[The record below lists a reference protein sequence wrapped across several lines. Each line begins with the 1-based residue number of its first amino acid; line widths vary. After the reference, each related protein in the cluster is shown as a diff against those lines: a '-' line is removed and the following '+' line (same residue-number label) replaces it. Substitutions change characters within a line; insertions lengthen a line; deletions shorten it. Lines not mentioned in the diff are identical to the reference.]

1 MAAGQREAMME
12 KFVKFEEAVEKL
24 GISADRLN
32 QLREDGELRAYRDGA
47 SWKFRADEIDRL
59 VQDGVPDPPPPSDI
73 GLVDPS
79 DLVDASPLEDLPEL
93 EDLELGL
100 ASDDDLTADGAA
112 KRARKAGESELELE
126 LELEDDTVTAGGS
139 DASLDL
145 QAETDD
151 PSDPS
156 DSILLS
162 DEALGES
169 MAAPPS
175 TIIGKSELES
185 KDADLELV
193 TDDDT
198 KVSGAGASEVL
209 SSNVAGSGVLDD
221 DEKGSGHTSAFEG
234 LEELELDLAA
244 ESGRIL
250 SPTGEDAPPATRGA
264 AKGGRVKDDSD
275 LSLSDVQLAGE
286 DEGTDPI
293 PEELAAGSGQA
304 KTKNEGPS
312 SDLELATDGDDDFV
326 LAEAGGSDIT
336 LDSAD
341 SGINLI
347 SPSDSGL
354 ALDDIPLEMGGSAI
368 LESLSLDDDKDN
380 DISLVASDVNLDSGA
395 APRAKLQTDDDFRLT
410 PLGTGEDDGDSSS
423 QVIAL
428 DAGMEDL
435 GAGDAGILGGDDL
448 FKEVDDGAGLLA
460 GDADAGDGEFGDQE
474 FVPMA
479 PRTESE
485 YSVMNILGLG
495 ACLVLLLL
503 GTILMLDMVRNIWS
517 WDHNL
522 ALNDSLLDSLL
533 GLFGLS

>member
-1 MAAGQREAMME
+1 ME
-12 KFVKFEEAVEKL
+12 HRFIKFEEAVEKL

-32 QLREDGELRAYRDGA
+32 QLREDGDLRAYRDGA

-59 VQDGVPDPPPPSDI
+59 VEEGVPEPAPPSDI
-73 GLVDPS
+73 GLVDES
-79 DLVDASPLEDLPEL
+79 ELVDASALAGLPEL
-93 EDLELGL
+93 EGDELGL
-100 ASDDDLTADGAA
+100 ASDDELSLESDLKLGSRDQG
-112 KRARKAGESELELE
+112 GSELELAD
-126 LELEDDTVTAGGS
+126 LDDETVTAGAS
-139 DASLDL
+139 DPKLKDAD
-145 QAETDD
+145 E

-162 DEALGES
+162 EEALGES
-169 MAAPPS
+169 SAPPS

-193 TDDDT
+193 TDDADESDV
-198 KVSGAGASEVL
+198 KLSSGASEVL
-209 SSNVAGSGVLDD
+209 SSHVAGSGVLDD
-221 DEKGSGHTSAFEG
+221 LEKSEGNTSAFEG

-250 SPTGEDAPPATRGA
+250 GGQEAEGDFAAEVGV
-264 AKGGRVKDDSD
+264 AKGKPKGDSD
-275 LSLSDVQLAGE
+275 LTLKDVELAGE

-293 PEELAAGSGQA
+293 PAALDKGAPKA
-304 KTKNEGPS
+304 KKDAGPT
-312 SDLELATDGDDDFV
+312 SDLELATDEDDDFV

-347 SPSDSGL
+347 DPSDSGL

-368 LESLSLDDDKDN
+368 LESLSLGSDKADA
-380 DISLVASDVNLDSGA
+380 DISLVGDAPA
-395 APRAKLQTDDDFRLT
+395 APVKPRAKLQTDDDFRLT
-410 PLGTGEDDGDSSS
+410 PLGDREEDGDSSS

-435 GAGDAGILGGDDL
+435 GAGDAGILGEDVFAEEPEGVVLTEDY
-448 FKEVDDGAGLLA
+448 EGEPGA
-460 GDADAGDGEFGDQE
+460 EFGAYAGA
-474 FVPMA
+474 A

-495 ACLVLLLL
+495 SCMVLLLL
-503 GTILMLDMVRNIWS
+503 GVIVMMDMIRNIWS
-517 WDHNL
+517 WDQNL

>member
-1 MAAGQREAMME
+1 ME
-12 KFVKFEEAVEKL
+12 KFVKFEEAVDKL

-32 QLREDGELRAYRDGA
+32 QLREENELRAYRDGS
-47 SWKFRADEIDRL
+47 SWKFRADDIERL
-59 VQDGVPDPPPPSDI
+59 VQDGVPEPAPPSDI

-79 DLVDASPLEDLPEL
+79 DLVDASPLEGLPEL

-100 ASDDDLTADGAA
+100 ASDDDLTAEGAA
-112 KRARKAGESELELE
+112 KRAREAGASELE

-139 DASLDL
+139 DASIDL
-145 QAETDD
+145 RSETDD

-193 TDDDT
+193 TDDDGG
-198 KVSGAGASEVL
+198 KGASKRGSSASEVL
-209 SSNVAGSGVLDD
+209 SNVAGSGVLDD

-250 SPTGEDAPPATRGA
+250 SPPETEGATPAAAGGEKKPT
-264 AKGGRVKDDSD
+264 AKGDSD
-275 LSLSDVQLAGE
+275 LTLSDVQLAGE

-293 PEELAAGSGQA
+293 PEELAAASG
-304 KTKNEGPS
+304 KPKKKDKGPS

-326 LAEAGGSDIT
+326 LAESGGSDIT

-368 LESLSLDDDKDN
+368 LESLSLDDDDKDA
-380 DISLVASDVNLDSGA
+380 DISLVASDVNVGE

-410 PLGTGEDDGDSSS
+410 PLGDRDEDGDSSS

-435 GAGDAGILGGDDL
+435 GGGEAGILGGDDM
-448 FKEVDDGAGLLA
+448 FAEDTGEGGLLA
-460 GDADAGDGEFGDQE
+460 EDQDGAVDEFGAPGE
-474 FVPMA
+474 YAPVA
-479 PRTESE
+479 PRSDSE

-495 ACLVLLLL
+495 SCLVLLLF
-503 GTILMLDMVRNIWS
+503 GSILMLDMVRNIWS

>member
-1 MAAGQREAMME
+1 ME
-12 KFVKFEEAVEKL
+12 HRFIKFEEAVEKL

-59 VQDGVPDPPPPSDI
+59 VEEGVPEPAPPSDI
-73 GLVDPS
+73 GLVD
-79 DLVDASPLEDLPEL
+79 DAELVDASDLAGLPEL
-93 EDLELGL
+93 DDELTL
-100 ASDDDLTADGAA
+100 ASDDDLSLGSDTKLGAGAA
-112 KRARKAGESELELE
+112 GGSELELAD
-126 LELEDDTVTAGGS
+126 LDDETVTAGAS
-139 DASLDL
+139 DPRLKDAD
-145 QAETDD
+145 E

-162 DEALGES
+162 EEELGES
-169 MAAPPS
+169 TSPPS
-175 TIIGKSELES
+175 TIIGKSDLES

-193 TDDDT
+193 TDADETDVKLT
-198 KVSGAGASEVL
+198 SGGASEVL
-209 SSNVAGSGVLDD
+209 SSHVAGSGVLDD
-221 DEKGSGHTSAFEG
+221 LEKESGNTSAFEG

-250 SPTGEDAPPATRGA
+250 GKEEADDFAAEVGV
-264 AKGGRVKDDSD
+264 AKGKPQGDSD
-275 LSLSDVQLAGE
+275 LTLKDVELAGE

-293 PEELAAGSGQA
+293 PTALDKGTPKAKKDAGP
-304 KTKNEGPS
+304 T
-312 SDLELATDGDDDFV
+312 SDLELATDDDDDFV

-347 SPSDSGL
+347 DPSDSGL

-368 LESLSLDDDKDN
+368 LESLSLGGDKDDDA
-380 DISLVASDVNLDSGA
+380 DISLVGDAPVTPA
-395 APRAKLQTDDDFRLT
+395 KPRAKLQTDDDFRLT
-410 PLGTGEDDGDSSS
+410 PLGDREEDGDSSS

-435 GAGDAGILGGDDL
+435 AAGDAGILGDDVFAEEPEGVVL
-448 FKEVDDGAGLLA
+448 TEDYEGEPGA
-460 GDADAGDGEFGDQE
+460 EFGAYAGA
-474 FVPMA
+474 VA
-479 PRTESE
+479 PRSESE
-485 YSVMNILGLG
+485 YSMMNILGLG
-495 ACLVLLLL
+495 SCMLLLLL
-503 GTILMLDMVRNIWS
+503 GVIVMMDMVRNIWS
-517 WDHNL
+517 WDQNL